1 MRFALR
7 NRTKLIKAFG
17 EDEYKKILS
26 SLKLYSQENDTAET
40 TSLDNVKYPILSVS
54 SPGKVTYQFAII
66 GSKWDIIYIAF
77 YKRLLL

>member
-26 SLKLYSQENDTAET
+26 SLKLYSQENDTPET
-40 TSLDNVKYPILSVS
+40 TSQDNVKYPILNVH
-54 SPGKVTYQFAII
+54 SPGEKIYQFAVL
-66 GSKWDIIYIAF
+66 GSKWDVIHVAF
-77 YKRLLL
+77 YAALD